1 MKKLLTIKS
10 IKPSF
15 DLLPKI
21 PMRMRITSVLLA
33 GFLFQANAEASYSQS
48 ARISIEM
55 NNATVEEVLN
65 EIEAKS
71 EFYFLYNNK
80 LINVDR
86 RVSVDVDA
94 ENIESVLQNLFK
106 GTDVVY
112 RIADK
117 QIVLSRKD
125 LAQNTAIDGIQ
136 QSKVVTGTVVD
147 PTGMPVIGANIM
159 VKGTTN
165 GTITDMDGNFSL
177 EADKDAI
184 LVVSYIGFANQEIK
198 VGNQSKLSIALK
210 EDAEALDE
218 LVVVG
223 YGVQKKESLT
233 SAITSVDTEKLE
245 SRSLTKAATALQGI
259 TPGVNIR
266 QTTGRPGFSA
276 STFDIR
282 GASMGTFSSNPP
294 LVLIDGMVDE
304 IDNVSPED
312 IENISILKDA
322 AAAAIYG
329 SRATGGVVLITTKK
343 GQSGKAQVSYS
354 GNVGFQQLAMLNKLK
369 YLNTADWMR
378 ANNEA
383 SRLDGSG
390 DIYSAEEIA
399 KYENSTNPLYPAKSQ
414 WTDWYNTTAL
424 QHTHSISLRTG
435 TDKLKFYASGNFVQQ
450 DGFVDNDDYKKFNF
464 LMNVDYKPI
473 ERLEINT
480 SVSFQR
486 ENITRP
492 ASTYPVNDL
501 MRNAICNPPKD
512 PFYLANGE
520 YNNSATL
527 GANPAYLVK
536 EGGNC
541 LYEFN
546 RLRMAITARYRLLD
560 GLYIKYSG
568 STSVNYDVNNSF
580 YKKIPYI
587 DENGN
592 IFGYNRQDVRVS
604 EDWARANYYNNLVM
618 LDYTKNIHDNH
629 DIYVMAGFQSEEN
642 RTDNIGA
649 SANKFPTN
657 EIREISG
664 TSGSGSDIVGTS
676 KATEWSI
683 ASFIGKANYTFK
695 NKYIFEG
702 TIRYDGSSRFSPNR
716 KWGLFPS
723 ASASWRIQ
731 QENFMQSIDWLSN
744 LKLRLSW
751 GQLGNQGSELYPFA
765 IQISTS
771 NQYPFG
777 NGLSS
782 IAQIGSPV
790 DLNLSWEKKTT
801 TNIGLDYGFFNN
813 KLSGSVDVFFDRTNG
828 IIGRPVVPSTFGA
841 EAPIQNCYTIDNKG
855 YEIELKWNDQIGDFK
870 YFISANFF
878 DNRDKI
884 VSLGGIGS
892 YDPAFGD
899 GLVQKGSNTYNAEGK
914 PRNSLYLYRTNGL
927 FVDQNEI
934 DNHAFISNL
943 TRPGDIAFID
953 TNQDGKVTPEDKVAD
968 NRTTTPHYFYGFS
981 FGGSYKNFDF
991 MAVFN
996 GVGQRWDYRNNRGTY
1011 LTGVRASLSIL
1022 EDNYNN
1028 RWTEANPDKFADQPR
1043 LTQNNWIANE
1053 YSTLFSGPCEYHL
1066 RNFGYLRLK
1075 NLQVGYTIP
1084 STWLESLRIS
1094 KLRCYLTAENLLTI
1108 APGYKEHIDPESVMN
1123 FTDDGSAFFGVPR
1136 VVSFGVQVNF

>member
-1 MKKLLTIKS
+1 MNKKLIKVSNALSLTEFKHIFKVMKLTSLFGVLCVSSAFAVNVNSQSLRVNIHANQKQAKEVIKQ
-10 IKPSF
+10 IEEQT
-15 DLLPKI
+15 DY
-21 PMRMRITSVLLA
+21 
-33 GFLFQANAEASYSQS
+33 LFVYNHDKVNLNNTVTIQANNE
-48 ARISIEM
+48 
-55 NNATVEEVLN
+55 TVAEVLN
-65 EIEAKS
+65 QMFA
-71 EFYFLYNNK
+71 
-80 LINVDR
+80 
-86 RVSVDVDA
+86 
-94 ENIESVLQNLFK
+94 
-106 GTDVVY
+106 GTDIIYAMQGNNILLMQKDAVV
-112 RIADK
+112 
-117 QIVLSRKD
+117 
-125 LAQNTAIDGIQ
+125 Q
-136 QSKVVTGTVVD
+136 QSGKVVTGTIVD
-147 PTGMPVIGANIM
+147 PSGMPVIGANVM

-165 GTITDMDGNFSL
+165 GTITDMDGKFSL
-177 EADKDAI
+177 EVEEGATLQI
-184 LVVSYIGFANQEIK
+184 SYIGYANQEIK
-198 VGNQSKLSIALK
+198 VGNQKTLSIALK

-245 SRSLTKAATALQGI
+245 NRSLTKAATALQGI

-354 GNVGFQQLAMLNKLK
+354 GNIGFQKLPMNRLNFI
-369 YLNTADWMR
+369 NTAEWMR

-383 SRLDGSG
+383 ARLDGSA

-399 KYENSTNPLYPAKSQ
+399 KYENSTDPLYPAKSQ

-424 QHTHSISLRTG
+424 QQTHSISLRTG
-435 TDKLKFYASGNFVQQ
+435 TDKLKFYASGNFVSQ
-450 DGFVDNDDYKKFNF
+450 DGFIDNDDYKKVNF
-464 LMNVDYKPI
+464 LMNVDYRPI
-473 ERLEINT
+473 DRLEINT

-486 ENITRP
+486 ENIKRP
-492 ASTYPVNDL
+492 IDNVFNV
-501 MRNAICNPPKD
+501 MRNALLNPPID
-512 PFYLANGE
+512 PFYLSNGE
-520 YNNSATL
+520 YNNNATL
-527 GANPAYLVK
+527 GPNPAYIIK
-536 EGGNC
+536 EGGNS

-580 YKKIPYI
+580 YKKIPFI
-587 DENGN
+587 DEKGN

-731 QENFMQSIDWLSN
+731 QENFMQAIDWLSN

-813 KLSGSVDVFFDRTNG
+813 KLSGSIDVFFDRTNG

-899 GLVQKGSNTYNAEGK
+899 GLVQKGGSTYNAEGK

-927 FVDQNEI
+927 FVDQKEI

-996 GVGQRWDYRNNRGTY
+996 GVGQRWDYRNNGGTY
-1011 LTGVRASLSIL
+1011 LTGVRATLSIL
-1022 EDNYNN
+1022 EENYNN
-1028 RWTEANPDKFADQPR
+1028 RWTEENPDKFADQTR

-1053 YSTLFSGPCEYHL
+1053 YSTITAGPCEYHL

-1108 APGYKEHIDPESVMN
+1108 APGYKEPIDPESVADY
-1123 FTDDGSAFFGVPR
+1123 TDDGSAFFGVPR